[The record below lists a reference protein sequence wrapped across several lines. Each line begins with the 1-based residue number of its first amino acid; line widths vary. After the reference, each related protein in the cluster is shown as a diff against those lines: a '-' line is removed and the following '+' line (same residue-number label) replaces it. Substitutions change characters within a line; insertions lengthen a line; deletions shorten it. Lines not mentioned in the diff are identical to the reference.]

1 MVWSVTLEC
10 GLYCLNWTKLVPVLT
25 SYYTG
30 YESLMASIV
39 LVLLQCLCIVLPV
52 ITLLRTELSLTLW
65 TLSCEHAYDPSC
77 ATQSQ
82 VGHHRDSCVTTYVG
96 IRFQSKVTGDHQVYQ
111 SYSREILGKTHLPFL
126 NLPSSG
132 AGCSSCFRICSFFLL
147 KTRRNSRLTF
157 RGRCIKINECTC
169 VHVCVCIWT
178 LLCMHVFTR

>member
-65 TLSCEHAYDPSC
+65 TLLCEHAYDPSC

-96 IRFQSKVTGDHQVYQ
+96 IRFQSKVKVRFDIRYIKVTL
-111 SYSREILGKTHLPFL
+111 EK
-126 NLPSSG
+126 SSG
-132 AGCSSCFRICSFFLL
+132 RPIYHFLTCQAQVLDVLVLGYAAFSYWKPGEIAGLHLEAVAS
-147 KTRRNSRLTF
+147 K
-157 RGRCIKINECTC
+157 
-169 VHVCVCIWT
+169 
-178 LLCMHVFTR
+178 